1 MSVALT
7 NGKTVA
13 YLDERNIVPSGNT
26 TRRRRYAADDERF
39 YREQAQRCPDAA
51 TQLAVLRARQ
61 HYAHYGYVRVV
72 VSDPAQ
78 HAVSVAQA
86 KVDVQERLVKSA
98 IELREAEAALSEQQ
112 RAELRE
118 QLGGSVLGDVI
129 NTLCVLPAEEP
140 RVAADPPSAATEEPA
155 AAAAAAAE
163 EPPAAAAAEAAQ
175 PAAAAAEEPAASSTP
190 PAPSAAD
197 GAAGDGG
204 DAGGEGCASPPE
216 LNLEML
222 EERVFQVDIAN
233 TEALQFSVLDSD
245 DAKQLYETRAECKQ
259 RLLTQ
264 KRAAGLA
271 EVEAEAEAEAEAKPG
286 GGYALL
292 QDMNVE
298 CSRLPLAC
306 MVVPMPPSI
315 MVFARIPLARRLFRE
330 QWTTWEVYVFFCKV
344 IAFYRSIKIDPA
356 VERLATL
363 ARRITS
369 IVDHYMSSLR
379 KLHAKLLEAIHKEP
393 EMSDALLL
401 GMLQAYTAEV
411 LEYLQCT
418 AMTIMGVGLRKTV
431 GDPQHCWCI
440 GADVLAEEVLTR
452 RAVVDRNEQRCFQ
465 VALLSRIT
473 TKEPVEF
480 TPGQLLSEAEYCRM
494 LRIYLLSDALRKYLE
509 PAAPPSPP
517 AAQAAAGEAQA
528 DAASVAA
535 EVVAEAEAAHA
546 AMAAAVPP
554 TDAAPSPAGCEV
566 RASKPDVAV
575 VQFENLVL

>member
-86 KVDVQERLVKSA
+86 KMDVQERLVKSA
-98 IELREAEAALSEQQ
+98 MELREAEAALSEQR

-118 QLGGSVLGDVI
+118 QLGGSVLGDVL

-140 RVAADPPSAATEEPA
+140 RVAADPETPSAAEEPP

-163 EPPAAAAAEAAQ
+163 EPPAAAAQ

-204 DAGGEGCASPPE
+204 DAGGEGGASPPE

-245 DAKQLYETRAECKQ
+245 DAKQLYETRAECKE

-264 KRAAGLA
+264 KRAAGLDAALA
-271 EVEAEAEAEAEAKPG
+271 EEEAEAEAKPG
-286 GGYALL
+286 GG
-292 QDMNVE
+292 
-298 CSRLPLAC
+298 
-306 MVVPMPPSI
+306 
-315 MVFARIPLARRLFRE
+315 RRR
-330 QWTTWEVYVFFCKV
+330 W
-344 IAFYRSIKIDPA
+344 PA
-356 VERLATL
+356 GWK
-363 ARRITS
+363 
-369 IVDHYMSSLR
+369 HG
-379 KLHAKLLEAIHKEP
+379 P
-393 EMSDALLL
+393 
-401 GMLQAYTAEV
+401 
-411 LEYLQCT
+411 
-418 AMTIMGVGLRKTV
+418 
-431 GDPQHCWCI
+431 
-440 GADVLAEEVLTR
+440 
-452 RAVVDRNEQRCFQ
+452 
-465 VALLSRIT
+465 
-473 TKEPVEF
+473 
-480 TPGQLLSEAEYCRM
+480 
-494 LRIYLLSDALRKYLE
+494 
-509 PAAPPSPP
+509 PP
-517 AAQAAAGEAQA
+517 A
-528 DAASVAA
+528 SRCT
-535 EVVAEAEAAHA
+535 
-546 AMAAAVPP
+546 PP
-554 TDAAPSPAGCEV
+554 TWPRPSRRRWPTYSPARPC
-566 RASKPDVAV
+566 RPASGTTSPT
-575 VQFENLVL
+575 

>member
-1 MSVALT
+1 
-7 NGKTVA
+7 
-13 YLDERNIVPSGNT
+13 
-26 TRRRRYAADDERF
+26 
-39 YREQAQRCPDAA
+39 
-51 TQLAVLRARQ
+51 
-61 HYAHYGYVRVV
+61 
-72 VSDPAQ
+72 
-78 HAVSVAQA
+78 
-86 KVDVQERLVKSA
+86 
-98 IELREAEAALSEQQ
+98 
-112 RAELRE
+112 
-118 QLGGSVLGDVI
+118 
-129 NTLCVLPAEEP
+129 
-140 RVAADPPSAATEEPA
+140 
-155 AAAAAAAE
+155 
-163 EPPAAAAAEAAQ
+163 
-175 PAAAAAEEPAASSTP
+175 
-190 PAPSAAD
+190 
-197 GAAGDGG
+197 
-204 DAGGEGCASPPE
+204 
-216 LNLEML
+216 ML

-245 DAKQLYETRAECKQ
+245 DAKQLYETRAECKE

-264 KRAAGLA
+264 KRAAGLDAALA
-271 EVEAEAEAEAEAKPG
+271 EEEAEAEAKPG

-330 QWTTWEVYVFFCKV
+330 QWTTWEVYVFFCKI

-356 VERLATL
+356 VERQAALQ
-363 ARRITS
+363 RRITS
-369 IVDHYMSSLR
+369 IVEHYMSSLR

-393 EMSDALLL
+393 EMPDALLL

-473 TKEPVEF
+473 TKEPVAF
-480 TPGQLLSEAEYCRM
+480 TPGQLLSEAEYCRV

-509 PAAPPSPP
+509 PAAPPGGGWPPSPP
-517 AAQAAAGEAQA
+517 AAQAAAGEAV
-528 DAASVAA
+528 AAPAA
-535 EVVAEAEAAHA
+535 EVIAEAEAAHA
-546 AMAAAVPP
+546 AMDAAVLAAAPA
-554 TDAAPSPAGCEV
+554 DAADCEV

>member
-1 MSVALT
+1 
-7 NGKTVA
+7 
-13 YLDERNIVPSGNT
+13 
-26 TRRRRYAADDERF
+26 
-39 YREQAQRCPDAA
+39 
-51 TQLAVLRARQ
+51 
-61 HYAHYGYVRVV
+61 
-72 VSDPAQ
+72 
-78 HAVSVAQA
+78 
-86 KVDVQERLVKSA
+86 
-98 IELREAEAALSEQQ
+98 
-112 RAELRE
+112 
-118 QLGGSVLGDVI
+118 
-129 NTLCVLPAEEP
+129 
-140 RVAADPPSAATEEPA
+140 
-155 AAAAAAAE
+155 
-163 EPPAAAAAEAAQ
+163 
-175 PAAAAAEEPAASSTP
+175 
-190 PAPSAAD
+190 
-197 GAAGDGG
+197 
-204 DAGGEGCASPPE
+204 
-216 LNLEML
+216 ML

-264 KRAAGLA
+264 KRAAGLDAAKA
-271 EVEAEAEAEAEAKPG
+271 EEEAEAEAKPG

-306 MVVPMPPSI
+306 MTMPMPPSI
-315 MVFARIPLARRLFRE
+315 MVFARIPLARRLYRE

-363 ARRITS
+363 VRRITS